1 MIGFIIMMIYFNF
14 KNLKKT
20 DFLILAFSTFSS
32 KVNSESS
39 ENIQSNDSITAAVL
53 TKSLYSTTGD
63 GSSAIAKLG
72 AYAQMHLSDPAN
84 TSNKQEFIETL
95 NDASKQL
102 LAAAASI
109 SGQTATVDTSSK
121 NIPNQQLSQPV
132 QLTTL
137 AQQSVSTTTSAPQPS
152 TAIVS
157 ASPWGAI
164 PTTPASS
171 TQVAIPSNPATPV
184 ALAPATIAS
193 TAAASPWGSPPPSST
208 LPPLIASQAPIPP
221 STPAIPAA
229 LPIIQMAPLKPMAPI
244 FPKLAQ

>member
-14 KNLKKT
+14 KNFKKT
-20 DFLILAFSTFSS
+20 YFLILAFSTFSS

-39 ENIQSNDSITAAVL
+39 ENSQSNDSITAAVL

-72 AYAQMHLSDPAN
+72 AFAQMHLSDPTN
-84 TSNKQEFIETL
+84 TDNKKEFIETL

-132 QLTTL
+132 QSTPL
-137 AQQSVSTTTSAPQPS
+137 AQQSVSTTNSGSQPPA
-152 TAIVS
+152 AIVA
-157 ASPWGAI
+157 ASQWGAI
-164 PTTPASS
+164 PTTPAALP
-171 TQVAIPSNPATPV
+171 TIP
-184 ALAPATIAS
+184 PATIAV
-193 TAAASPWGSPPPSST
+193 TTAASPWGSPPPSST
-208 LPPLIASQAPIPP
+208 LPPLIAAQAPIPTA
-221 STPAIPAA
+221 TPATPAA